1 MSSYPTYYQEG
12 MYTHGRPSLAP
23 SPIFPQADIPTLLN
37 TQQGV
42 VINPVKTQVPAFY
55 VSNSPFPSGITASG
69 GIVSCGI
76 TPPRLQSDQGD
87 MEITKLMSTSTG
99 RFSVMLTDN
108 FTNRNYM
115 NKPVANNLVFGTS
128 QLPFTLY
135 ETIFLPATN
144 SLTALCTDLSLAA
157 NDIRIVMEGRRFTGA
172 GCGGKAALQTPFI
185 SRRTH
190 PYWLTSDTGPEV
202 SIPAN
207 AVAQQVIMTVPTSAD
222 FLCWL
227 VMDDSTV
234 TAEDALTV
242 RILEGNSGTILMDR
256 SLSLRQFVAA
266 PTLGAGANTGFSG
279 GTARAS
285 GFPFSWLFTHL
296 FPRGTQVIFEVTNT
310 TASIQTLRVAMHG
323 QLIYYGNCD
332 VGMPD
337 PERMRLLAQPYM
349 PMPAAPNWLPCAPG
363 QAPGNMVVP
372 MMPHNARQQGYGQGQ
387 SGPTGQPYVTPHGE
401 FAPGSTAM
409 TGPRPYGNISGF
421 GR

>member
-1 MSSYPTYYQEG
+1 MSQHPNSFAAQAG
-12 MYTHGRPSLAP
+12 MFTHGKPSVWP
-23 SPIFPQADIPTLLN
+23 TPIFPQADIPALISTP
-37 TQQGV
+37 QGIV
-42 VINPVKTQVPAFY
+42 LNPVKYDVEAFY
-55 VSNSPFPSGITASG
+55 VSNNPFPSAITASG

-76 TPPRLQSDQGD
+76 TPPRLQSDTGD
-87 MEITKLMSTSTG
+87 MEIVKLMSTSTG

-128 QLPFTLY
+128 QLPFTSY
-135 ETIFLPATN
+135 ETMFLPATN
-144 SLTALCTDLSLAA
+144 SLTALCTDLSGAA
-157 NDIRIVMEGRRFTGA
+157 NDIRITCQGRRFTGA

-190 PYWLTSDTGPEV
+190 AYWLTSDTGAEV

-207 AVAQQVIMTVPTSAD
+207 AVAQQVIMTVPSSAD

-242 RILEGNSGTILMDR
+242 RILEGNSGTILTDR

-285 GFPFSWLFTHL
+285 GFPFSWTFTHL
-296 FPRGTQVIFEVTNT
+296 FARGTQVIFEVTNT
-310 TASIQTLRVAMHG
+310 TGATQTMRTAMHG

-337 PERMRLLAQPYM
+337 PERMRMLAQPYM
-349 PMPAAPNWLPCAPG
+349 PMPAPPNWLPCAPG
-363 QAPGNMVVP
+363 QAPGNMVQP
-372 MMPHNARQQGYGQGQ
+372 GPWNAHQQGYGQGQ
-387 SGPTGQPYVTPHGE
+387 QGTTLTYRTPHGE

-409 TGPRPYGNISGF
+409 TGPRPYGNISG
-421 GR
+421 R